1 MRNDRAFNEKLLARK
16 RLSDST
22 SFVLLRSR
30 YQTPTTQGPKTQ
42 NALVL
47 VLIPQGA
54 QTAHT
59 QFNANADMTRP
70 NTDVTNA
77 KKKREGIEDI
87 NILRRR
93 SV

>member
-1 MRNDRAFNEKLLARK
+1 MSNDHAFNEKLLARK
-16 RLSDST
+16 RLADST

-30 YQTPTTQGPKTQ
+30 YQTPTTQGPKPQ

-59 QFNANADMTRP
+59 QFRQNDGTQH
-70 NTDVTNA
+70 
-77 KKKREGIEDI
+77 
-87 NILRRR
+87 RRN
-93 SV
+93 